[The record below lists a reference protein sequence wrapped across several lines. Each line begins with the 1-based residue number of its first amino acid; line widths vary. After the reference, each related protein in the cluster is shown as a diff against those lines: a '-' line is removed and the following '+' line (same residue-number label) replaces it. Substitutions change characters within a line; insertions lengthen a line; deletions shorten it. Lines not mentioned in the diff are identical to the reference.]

1 MTPQAASCPSMGRK
15 RRWSED
21 MQARFKAG
29 TFARIERVLAET
41 EDRTDFVREAVEVLL
56 KRREAKK
63 RPRKH

>member
-1 MTPQAASCPSMGRK
+1 MGRK